1 MNAQLEG
8 AVQAIAERVALEQGV
23 ELYWLEV
30 RTSGPRWQVTVY
42 IERPGGVTIDDC
54 ERVSRALEAPLDALI
69 EHSYELEV
77 SSPGMD
83 RPLYTRRHYELAV
96 GKPIEV
102 HLHSA
107 EGPTVLVGWLQGLS
121 DEELWLEDARGA
133 RVPIPFA
140 AVRCCR
146 VVESR
151 FL

>member
-1 MNAQLEG
+1 MNSQLAG
-8 AVQAIAERVALEQGV
+8 AVQAIAEQVALEQGV

-30 RTSGPRWQVTVY
+30 QTLGPRWQVTVY

-83 RPLYTRRHYELAV
+83 RPLYTKRHYELAV

-102 HLHSA
+102 RLWEDPKA
-107 EGPTVLVGWLQGLS
+107 LVGWLQGLS
-121 DEELWLEDARGA
+121 EDTLWLEDASGTMT
-133 RVPIPFA
+133 PIPFA
-140 AVRCCR
+140 AVRSAQ
-146 VVESR
+146 VIESR